1 MSSPVQTVTPETPIH
16 EAAGT
21 MLDRDIGSLVVV
33 DEDDRPEGILTTTD
47 CVTLVARQGSTDET
61 LVREFMTTGIETA
74 TADENIQTAAN
85 RMMNHGSHHLPVV
98 NDDGSVIG
106 ILTTTDLMAYL
117 SPDWTPS
124 PS

>member
-1 MSSPVQTVTPETPIH
+1 MDRPSVGHPMSSPVQTVTPETPIH

-47 CVTLVARQGSTDET
+47 
-61 LVREFMTTGIETA
+61 
-74 TADENIQTAAN
+74 
-85 RMMNHGSHHLPVV
+85 
-98 NDDGSVIG
+98 
-106 ILTTTDLMAYL
+106 LTAYL

>member
-98 NDDGSVIG
+98 NADGSVIG
-106 ILTTTDLMAYL
+106 ILTTTDLTAYL